1 MLAIKTV
8 LPSCYTIYETVIA
21 QIFVKN
27 IKQCLYGNQKDIQ
40 LNTSLL
46 SMAKI
51 RYRDE
56 FNTANISWTFFNLLF
71 PADPGLVIFVYS
83 YKIHSGVSRTE
94 M

>member
-1 MLAIKTV
+1 MLASKTV

-27 IKQCLYGNQKDIQ
+27 IEEWFYGNRKDMQ
-40 LNTSLL
+40 LSTSLL

-56 FNTANISWTFFNLLF
+56 FNMTNIS
-71 PADPGLVIFVYS
+71 
-83 YKIHSGVSRTE
+83 
-94 M
+94 